1 MEGYKQL
8 GLFLYKIVHNI
19 LFLAASVTNSNI
31 FNTIQFLLNARD
43 PLLNSDHLFYNYL
56 WNNQTFGK
64 LLEFSLNA
72 VRRVIFGFTLILTT
86 ETLILTTELELLKR

>member
-19 LFLAASVTNSNI
+19 LFLTASVTNSDI

-43 PLLNSDHLFYNYL
+43 PLLNSDDLFYNYL

-86 ETLILTTELELLKR
+86 EILILTTELELLKR

>member
-31 FNTIQFLLNARD
+31 FNTIQFLLNDRD

-86 ETLILTTELELLKR
+86 EILILTTELELLKQ

>member
-8 GLFLYKIVHNI
+8 GLFLYKIVQNI
-19 LFLAASVTNSNI
+19 LFLTASVTNSNI
-31 FNTIQFLLNARD
+31 FNAIQF
-43 PLLNSDHLFYNYL
+43 
-56 WNNQTFGK
+56 GK
-64 LLEFSLNA
+64 VLEFSLNA